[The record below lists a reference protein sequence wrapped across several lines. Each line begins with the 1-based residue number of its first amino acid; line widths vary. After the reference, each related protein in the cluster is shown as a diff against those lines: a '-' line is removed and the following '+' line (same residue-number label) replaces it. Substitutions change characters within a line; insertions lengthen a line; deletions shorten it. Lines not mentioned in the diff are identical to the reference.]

1 MNNKILLLVSLIFLL
16 IVLLGGGEVTA
27 QSSGFGTPEEALE
40 QALSDYMS
48 LVGDEGLWELGE
60 IFEDGSFAY
69 SIAKHKELSGVEEG
83 NVLILARLQNNLW
96 NARTPEKDKPEDYN
110 SWLAEFPDSLLS
122 EFDKSYF
129 YLYTQEDFSF
139 LDSISFMFPGTR
151 YIDVSLFTKTKS
163 VFVEYL
169 IQRSQSSSSSRSS
182 SNPPLSS

>member
-69 SIAKHKELSGVEEG
+69 SISKHKELSGV
-83 NVLILARLQNNLW
+83 
-96 NARTPEKDKPEDYN
+96 
-110 SWLAEFPDSLLS
+110 
-122 EFDKSYF
+122 
-129 YLYTQEDFSF
+129 
-139 LDSISFMFPGTR
+139 
-151 YIDVSLFTKTKS
+151 
-163 VFVEYL
+163 
-169 IQRSQSSSSSRSS
+169 
-182 SNPPLSS
+182 